1 MSTTAVYRYPGPFD
15 IHGGKYDFRA
25 VPDGE
30 VDTYLADGWHLTT
43 PEAKAAHEDKTAAPV
58 VPVVPDDDAPVTRS
72 ELEQK
77 AAELGVKVDGRWSDK
92 RLEAEITSK
101 LGG

>member
-30 VDTYLADGWHLTT
+30 VSAYLADGWYLTT
-43 PEAKAAHEDKTAAPV
+43 PEAKAAHEARSAPV
-58 VPVVPDDDAPVTRS
+58 VVHDDDAPPTRA

-77 AAELGVKVDGRWSDK
+77 AAELGIKADGRWSDK
-92 RLEAEITSK
+92 RLAAEIESK
-101 LGG
+101 LKG